1 MNDVSWYQQFFG
13 EDYLRI
19 YAPFL
24 PPEKSAQEVK
34 EIIALLNLPSASRI
48 LDLCCGHG
56 RHAIPLAQQGYRVC
70 GLDLSELFLQQ
81 AEREAESLGL
91 EISWVEGDMREL
103 PFIEEFDAVIN
114 IFTSFGYFEDEDED
128 QQVLFQVQQAL
139 KPGGLFLLETV

>member
-24 PPEKSAQEVK
+24 PPEKSAQEVE
-34 EIIALLNLPSASRI
+34 EIINLLNLPPASRI

-56 RHAIPLAQQGYRVC
+56 RHAIPLAQQGYRVS

-81 AEREAESLGL
+81 AEREAESLSV
-91 EISWVEGDMREL
+91 EISWIQGDMREL
-103 PFIEEFDAVIN
+103 PFLMH
-114 IFTSFGYFEDEDED
+114 SYKP
-128 QQVLFQVQQAL
+128 L
-139 KPGGLFLLETV
+139 KD